1 MSPVQRTGGVAQQS
15 PASSSRARLSLQ
27 TLLHSPWGQSHLC
40 SPQPDSS
47 DLPAVSAHGSF
58 LDVSHLEV
66 LQRTTF
72 AVRPL
77 PSNLVLRVR
86 PTLLFM
92 AEQCTIMGREPVAF
106 VHSSG
111 GGRLGCPQFGAM

>member
-1 MSPVQRTGGVAQQS
+1 MSPVHRTGRVVQRS
-15 PASSSRARLSLQ
+15 PAPSPRARLSLQ
-27 TLLHSPWGQSHLC
+27 TLLHFLCGQSNLR
-40 SPQPDSS
+40 SPQPDGS

-66 LQRTTF
+66 LQHTAF

-77 PSNLVLRVR
+77 SSNLILRVR
-86 PTLLFM
+86 PTLLFT
-92 AEQCTIMGREPVAF
+92 AEQCTIVGRDPVVF
-106 VHSSG
+106 IHSSG